1 MIYFL
6 ANPYKDTPSGANDQ
20 DYYMPIKTLA
30 AVFAVAGILS
40 GCSFNTLTD
49 RITPYRIDIR
59 QGNYVDQEMVA
70 RLKKGMTRDQ
80 VRFALGTP
88 LVADVFHSDRWD
100 YVYTFKPGK
109 GEPQQRALSVFFAGD
124 RLDRV
129 EGDVQATDSAQP
141 QAVQAEKT
149 RVIEVAPAAAD

>member
-20 DYYMPIKTLA
+20 DSYMPIKTLA
-30 AVFAVAGILS
+30 AVFAVAGILA

-109 GEPQQRALSVFFAGD
+109 GEPQQRVLSVFFAGD

-129 EGDVQATDSAQP
+129 EGDVQAADSAQS
-141 QAVQAEKT
+141 QAAQTEKT

>member
-20 DYYMPIKTLA
+20 DSYMPIKTLA
-30 AVFAVAGILS
+30 AVFAVAGILA

-109 GEPQQRALSVFFAGD
+109 GEPQQRVLSVFFAGD

-129 EGDVQATDSAQP
+129 EGDVQAADSAQS
-141 QAVQAEKT
+141 QAVQTEKT
-149 RVIEVAPAAAD
+149 RVIEVAPVVAD